1 MRECNTIVNGTP
13 ALFPSPIRRRSLFG
27 LIRLPFA
34 RRPPARSAPPPPF
47 PVPTLE
53 PPDPLAV
60 LAARYAG
67 LLERVEEVDDEYE
80 RLFPPR
86 PGYDGRAAWNF
97 QRQHIEPL
105 CVVTRAAELA
115 LWVAMEKA
123 GVPLFVTA
131 GRLFVGPL
139 AVGQSQQSFS
149 PNWLTVFG
157 VASLGGKG
165 GGR

>member
-1 MRECNTIVNGTP
+1 
-13 ALFPSPIRRRSLFG
+13 
-27 LIRLPFA
+27 
-34 RRPPARSAPPPPF
+34 
-47 PVPTLE
+47 
-53 PPDPLAV
+53 V

-86 PGYDGRAAWNF
+86 PGFDGRAAWAF
-97 QRQHIEPL
+97 QRRHIEPL
-105 CVVTRAAELA
+105 CVVVRAAELA
-115 LWVAMEKA
+115 LWVAMERQ
-123 GVPLFVTA
+123 GVPLFVAA

-139 AVGQSQQSFS
+139 AVGQSQQSYA

-157 VASLGGKG
+157 VAALAGNG